1 MSHKP
6 KWSFHKDRGECKK
19 SNCQTGGSNPVLYST
34 EQKNITA
41 VRSVTLYVLLNKS
54 FAFSV
59 EFSIFNINSFCLM
72 RYFILQYNYI
82 PDSLRIPRYDP
93 T

>member
-54 FAFSV
+54 FAYVFSYFSNLQDIELNIFDSILSFFA
-59 EFSIFNINSFCLM
+59 EFAFK
-72 RYFILQYNYI
+72 
-82 PDSLRIPRYDP
+82 
-93 T
+93 